1 MTGETNAVVKDARI
15 QMLGEA
21 LFRVD
26 CILQRRSQDDHA
38 IIRRVTLLEGELV
51 GALTMKIVI
60 GNAIVKLMERN
71 NDESLI
77 GDIEAT
83 MKKLL
88 LIGRKLSGVLVPSE
102 CEVLYGRCGYLKGK
116 LVYSVVILPRLK
128 NILTKYNICFVFS
141 SNQVH
146 PDRDT

>member
-1 MTGETNAVVKDARI
+1 MTIQHQSSLGPCAYLRYRLATSPSFPLLTAYHLHPMTGGTNDSRL
-15 QMLGEA
+15 QMLREA
-21 LFRVD
+21 LFHVD
-26 CILQRRSQDDHA
+26 CILQKQPQDDHA
-38 IIRRVTLLEGELV
+38 IRRVTLLEGELV

-77 GDIEAT
+77 GIGDIEAA

-88 LIGRKLSGVLVPSE
+88 LIGRNLSGVLAPSE

-116 LVYSVVILPRLK
+116 LV
-128 NILTKYNICFVFS
+128 
-141 SNQVH
+141 
-146 PDRDT
+146 